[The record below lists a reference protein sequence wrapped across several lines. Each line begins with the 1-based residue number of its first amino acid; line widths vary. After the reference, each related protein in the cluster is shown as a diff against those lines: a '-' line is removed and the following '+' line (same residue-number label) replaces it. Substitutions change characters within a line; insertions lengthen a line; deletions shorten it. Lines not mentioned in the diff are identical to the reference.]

1 MIVVSA
7 LQNVVDGLT
16 ILGLRVILRIQ
27 TQSLQAVSGY
37 HKAGRDVNLVAP
49 ACADVVY
56 VSVVD
61 DPPHAAIVPD
71 ILLQIFVPAERNGC
85 KGICVVIR
93 GDVELS
99 NKLRGRTVR
108 IIEVLRQ
115 YCRISV
121 HAPLFLKVRSCRVQR
136 HGVRKIEGFISR
148 ISLLF
153 KLFVFYFCDRVFQF
167 LVRVGEDSKGPV
179 LIFHDGR

>member
-1 MIVVSA
+1 M
-7 LQNVVDGLT
+7 
-16 ILGLRVILRIQ
+16 
-27 TQSLQAVSGY
+27 
-37 HKAGRDVNLVAP
+37 
-49 ACADVVY
+49 VY

-61 DPPHAAIVPD
+61 DSPHAAIFPD
-71 ILLQIFVPAERNGC
+71 ILLQILVPAERNGC

-93 GDVELS
+93 GNVELS

-121 HAPLFLKVRSCRVQR
+121 HVPLFLEVRFGSVQR
-136 HGVRKIEGFISR
+136 HGIRKIEGFISR
-148 ISLLF
+148 VSLF
-153 KLFVFYFCDRVFQF
+153 FEVFVFYFCDRVFHF

-179 LIFHDGR
+179 LIFHDGV